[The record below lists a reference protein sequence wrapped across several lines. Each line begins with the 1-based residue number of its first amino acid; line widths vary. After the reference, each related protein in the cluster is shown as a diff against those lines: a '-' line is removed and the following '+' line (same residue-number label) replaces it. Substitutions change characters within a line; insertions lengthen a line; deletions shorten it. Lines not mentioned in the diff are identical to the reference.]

1 MEIDVARD
9 RVQASTFD
17 WRHTLLAAI
26 GPVTVLA
33 GIVWTIA
40 QPYRLTLLS
49 DTRSGVWDHLAQPPL
64 LVVGVGLFFWVA
76 VARPL
81 SRALRGER

>member
-9 RVQASTFD
+9 RVHAPTFD

>member
-9 RVQASTFD
+9 RVHSQVPD
-17 WRHTLLAAI
+17 WRLMLLTAI
-26 GPVTVLA
+26 GPVTALA
-33 GIVWTIA
+33 GIVWGVA

-49 DTRSGVWDHLAQPPL
+49 DTRSGAWDHVAQPPP
-64 LVVGVGLFFWVA
+64 LVVGIGLLFWVA

-81 SRALRGER
+81 ARTLRGSR

>member
-1 MEIDVARD
+1 LRL
-9 RVQASTFD
+9 
-17 WRHTLLAAI
+17 TLLSAI

-33 GIVWTIA
+33 GIVWSIA

-64 LVVGVGLFFWVA
+64 LVAGVGLLFWFA

-81 SRALRGER
+81 ARTLRGGR